1 MSASPSTIPTPT
13 IGRIVLFRGSDGED
27 RPAIVTHVWSQ
38 FCVNLHVF
46 GKDSRDTNHGI
57 STSVTH
63 IGPETNE
70 TPTTGPSWRWV
81 PFQIQTA
88 GTRHQDVPAST
99 AAVPQVGP
107 RITPDH
113 IKSVIDAS
121 TWTDTKIGRKTTV
134 VCLTLPN
141 GFEVIESSGCVD
153 PLNYDHALGVEI
165 CKKRIIDQ
173 VWKLEGYALAHDLA
187 KSPKY

>member
-1 MSASPSTIPTPT
+1 MSIPTPT

-27 RPAIVTHVWSQ
+27 RPAIVTHVWSD
-38 FCVNLHVF
+38 FCVNLYVF
-46 GKDSRDTNHGI
+46 PKDSSDTNTGPR
-57 STSVTH
+57 TSVTH

-70 TPTTGPSWRWV
+70 QPTTGPSWRWM

-88 GTRHQDVPAST
+88 GTRHQDVPKNT
-99 AAVPQVGP
+99 IPVPQSSIRVTEEL
-107 RITPDH
+107 IDS
-113 IKSVIDAS
+113 IIDAS

-165 CKKRIIDQ
+165 CKKRIVDQ
-173 VWKLEGYALAHDLA
+173 VWKLEGYALANDLT
-187 KSPKY
+187 KGGVSNDED